1 MSSTALGDWYAN
13 LVRIGARQLVLC
25 TSEQGLLPVV
35 LGARDVRSELGT
47 SLRKTLRRLLGQIGV
62 TADQVEAELQEMGEY
77 KIGRTASRVV
87 LGSMN
92 DFTVGVDAALHMHPT
107 MSLEQ
112 LSLELADTPC
122 GPLAYSHPAEQAKS
136 LLEGAWRHRTRR

>member
-1 MSSTALGDWYAN
+1 M
-13 LVRIGARQLVLC
+13 VLC

-35 LGARDVRSELGT
+35 LDARDARSQLAS
-47 SLRKTLRRLLGQIGV
+47 SLRGTLGRLLGRIGV
-62 TADQVEAELQEMGEY
+62 LADEVEAELQEMREY

-92 DFTVGVDAALHMHPT
+92 DFTVGVDSALRMYPT

-122 GPLAYSHPAEQAKS
+122 SPLAYSHPAERAKS
-136 LLEGAWRHRTRR
+136 LLDGAWRHRTRR